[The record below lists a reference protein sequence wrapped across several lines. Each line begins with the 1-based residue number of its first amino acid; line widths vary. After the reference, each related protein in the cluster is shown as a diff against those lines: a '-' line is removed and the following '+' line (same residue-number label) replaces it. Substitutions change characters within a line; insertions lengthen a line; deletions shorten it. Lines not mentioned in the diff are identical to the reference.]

1 MIARIAVVA
10 LALALL
16 ACGVKNE
23 LDPPAGAIQQQKGE
37 QDPSK
42 PSKPLGQ

>member
-23 LDPPAGAIQQQKGE
+23 LDPPPGAIQQHKGE

-42 PSKPLGQ
+42 PPKPLGQ

>member
-1 MIARIAVVA
+1 MIARIAAVLVA
-10 LALALL
+10 LTLF

-23 LDPPAGAIQQQKGE
+23 LDPPPGAIQQKGE

-42 PSKPLGQ
+42 PPKPLGQ